1 MARAAWTDLLDPDE
15 AALRAALPDTVR
27 VDVLRELLRPA
38 DEDGAR
44 VRPSIKSHGGYVVG
58 LLLVAVAVP
67 DEDVV
72 FYQEVDFVL
81 TRERIVTVRKTPGA
95 RRPFDPA
102 TVEEVCDLHGH
113 ELPPGMIAYHL
124 VDEIAERYFDLLDD
138 LDDEIDELEEHVD
151 EWPAEKSRR
160 RISELRHDLLH
171 IRKTLGPT
179 RDAVR
184 EIVDGRVEVEGRTPF
199 SREAFPR
206 EIERQFATTY
216 DKLLRATE
224 AIEYARDLLAAVRD
238 YQQARVAIEQNEAT
252 KKLTAIASI
261 LLVPTFIVGVYG
273 QNFIRSM
280 PELRWEYG
288 YWWSWSLIIVAT
300 LVQVIYFRRKGWL

>member
-1 MARAAWTDLLDPDE
+1 MGRPVWTDLLDPDE
-15 AALRAALPDTVR
+15 PTLRAGLPDEVR
-27 VDVLRELLRPA
+27 VDALNELLRPA
-38 DEDGAR
+38 DEEGAR
-44 VRPSIKSHGGYVVG
+44 VRPSIKSHGRYVIG

-81 TRERIVTVRKTPGA
+81 TRDRIVTIRKTPGA
-95 RRPFDPA
+95 RPPFDPA
-102 TVEEVCDLHGH
+102 RVEEVCDLHGRN
-113 ELPPGMIAYHL
+113 LAPGMIAYFL
-124 VDEIAERYFDLLDD
+124 VDEIAERCLDLLDD

-151 EWPAEKSRR
+151 RWPAEKSRQ

-184 EIVDGRVEVEGRTPF
+184 EIVDGRVDVESRLPFAREV
-199 SREAFPR
+199 FPR
-206 EIERQFATTY
+206 ELERQFATTY

-224 AIEYARDLLAAVRD
+224 SIEFARDLLAAVRD
-238 YQQARVAIEQNEAT
+238 YQQARVAIDQNEAT

-261 LLVPTFIVGVYG
+261 LLVPTFIVGLYG
-273 QNFIRSM
+273 QNFVHT
-280 PELRWEYG
+280 PEYHWRFG
-288 YWWSWSLIIVAT
+288 YAWSWGLIITAT
-300 LVQVIYFRRKGWL
+300 IAQLVYFRRKRWI

>member
-15 AALRAALPDTVR
+15 AALRAELPGEVR
-27 VDVLRELLRPA
+27 VDVLRELLRSA
-38 DEDGAR
+38 DEEGSR

-58 LLLVAVAVP
+58 LLLVAVAIP

-81 TRERIVTVRKTPGA
+81 TRQRIVTVRKSPRA
-95 RRPFDPA
+95 RPPFDPVS
-102 TVEEVCDLHGH
+102 VEELCELHGR
-113 ELPPGMIAYHL
+113 ELPPGMIAYFL
-124 VDEIAERYFDLLDD
+124 VDQIAERYIDLLDA

-151 EWPAEKSRR
+151 AWSAEKSRQ

-171 IRKTLGPT
+171 IRKTLAPT
-179 RDAVR
+179 RSAVR
-184 EIVDGRVEVEGRTPF
+184 EIVDGRVDVEGRMPF
-199 SREAFPR
+199 SREVFPR
-206 EIERQFATTY
+206 ELERQFATTY

-224 AIEYARDLLAAVRD
+224 SIEYARDLLAAVRD
-238 YQQARVAIEQNEAT
+238 YQQARVAIDQNEAT

-273 QNFIRSM
+273 QNFIKSM

-288 YWWSWSLIIVAT
+288 YWWSWTLIIVAT
-300 LVQVIYFRRKGWL
+300 AAQVIYFRRKGWL